1 MRPLFRWIAAS
12 NLVSDQESFAS
23 LQEEMSSN
31 LTTVLYGG
39 GSFSLT
45 CMCHIDQ
52 ALLHYTLI
60 GSSITPLL
68 ITLMDEVRKVPDP
81 GNRFFFKD
89 HTYFSGLCESKYKLW
104 QAVRKSNLGL
114 DPL

>member
-1 MRPLFRWIAAS
+1 MIRPILRWIAAC
-12 NLVSDQESFAS
+12 NLVIDQESFAS
-23 LQEEMSSN
+23 RQEEMSSN

-45 CMCHIDQ
+45 CMCHMDQ

-68 ITLMDEVRKVPDP
+68 ITLMDKVRKVLDP
-81 GNRFFFKD
+81 GN
-89 HTYFSGLCESKYKLW
+89 
-104 QAVRKSNLGL
+104 
-114 DPL
+114 

>member
-1 MRPLFRWIAAS
+1 MIRPILRWIAAC

-23 LQEEMSSN
+23 RQEEMSSN

-45 CMCHIDQ
+45 CMCHMDQ

-68 ITLMDEVRKVPDP
+68 ITLMDKVRKVLDP
-81 GNRFFFKD
+81 GN
-89 HTYFSGLCESKYKLW
+89 
-104 QAVRKSNLGL
+104 
-114 DPL
+114 